1 MTAHSVRP
9 FRMLAAVL
17 ALVVWV
23 SCGGTDEPPPDIL
36 PRDRFTEV
44 LLQAQLIEAR
54 MNHELVIEQRTDS
67 PIEAYYEAMFK
78 EQDVTR
84 EQFERTF
91 RWYSERPERLKAVY
105 EDVLTELSRRKEEV
119 IHQDAP

>member
-1 MTAHSVRP
+1 
-9 FRMLAAVL
+9 
-17 ALVVWV
+17 
-23 SCGGTDEPPPDIL
+23 
-36 PRDRFTEV
+36 
-44 LLQAQLIEAR
+44 

-67 PIEAYYEAMFK
+67 PTGAYYEAMFK

-91 RWYSERPERLKAVY
+91 RWYSEHPERLKAVY

-119 IHQDAP
+119 IHQDAPERGPFATASPALRNRMPSSLSTPCGPRPPGQ